1 MCLVVWKLH
10 TWQASHQAFSL
21 KHPPPPPSAVLC
33 RSWGLILY
41 RSWVP
46 ASALDQEAE
55 LDLGAPAHDYAS
67 VLVDGELAGRMNR
80 SRPGTSL
87 TLPARRAGKCMEWLV
102 GLAALLLP
110 AQITEMHPLLALT

>member
-1 MCLVVWKLH
+1 MVLFVDHLQRAV
-10 TWQASHQAFSL
+10 
-21 KHPPPPPSAVLC
+21 PPPPPSAVLC

-41 RSWVP
+41 RTWVP

-80 SRPGTSL
+80 SRPGTSR
-87 TLPARRAGKCMEWLV
+87 TKVHFGFIC
-102 GLAALLLP
+102 
-110 AQITEMHPLLALT
+110 PLGSTRDTIAFTRKIQEP